1 MKVNE
6 FIEKLQNLDG
16 EKNIFFSTFDM
27 CDDFVINEIT
37 SDTIQSGFI
46 NKLSQENV
54 WDYAIQESSEWLDK
68 NS

>member
-6 FIEKLQNLDG
+6 LIKKLQGLDG

-37 SDTIQSGFI
+37 SGTIQSDFI
-46 NKLSQENV
+46 NKLSQENI
-54 WDYAIQESSEWLDK
+54 WDYAIQESPEWLNK